1 MSTNPRPTR
10 SSRIAAAS
18 NIVAAATA
26 LNGSHLASSQPV
38 VRDLVLVRQK
48 QMNLTGLLL
57 NLESNL
63 VMTTSMGYSFNFD
76 DDVLF
81 PPGDPFFLSSSSS
94 SSSSSN
100 PNFLT
105 SGGADEGLLLKQL
118 DNLTDYIGSKGIM
131 ATTQPPVITVSSS
144 SSSSERL
151 RR

>member
-10 SSRIAAAS
+10 SSRIAATS

-100 PNFLT
+100 PNSLT